1 MKPRNK
7 AIVFFDGDCGLCSGS
22 VRFLIRR
29 DRKQR
34 LYFAPLQGITAKALL
49 PQEDRESLK
58 TIVYHRI
65 AEDGQSTTR
74 HVRSEAVL
82 LALIDTGSC
91 WRVLAHLARLL
102 PCSLR
107 DWIYDR
113 IANNRKQ
120 WFQAAVCRLPSKT
133 EHARILP

>member
-22 VRFLIRR
+22 VRFLIRK
-29 DRKQR
+29 DRKEH
-34 LYFAPLQGITAKALL
+34 LYFAPLQGIAAQAIL
-49 PQEDRESLK
+49 PLEDRESLK
-58 TIVYHRI
+58 TIVYHRVTK
-65 AEDGQSTTR
+65 DGQFTR
-74 HVRSEAVL
+74 HVRSDAVL

-91 WRVLAHLARLL
+91 WRYFAHIIRHL
-102 PCSLR
+102 PRSCR
-107 DWIYDR
+107 DWVYGC

-120 WFQAAVCRLPSKT
+120 WFKEAACQLPTKA